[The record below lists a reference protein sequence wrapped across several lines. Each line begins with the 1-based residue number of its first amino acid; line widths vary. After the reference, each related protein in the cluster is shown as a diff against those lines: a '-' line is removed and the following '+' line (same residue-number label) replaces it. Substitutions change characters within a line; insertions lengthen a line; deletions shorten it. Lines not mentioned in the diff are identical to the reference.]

1 MSSRFT
7 GDVNFLEGID
17 YTELKK
23 FGRFSTLTLSTN
35 EIAGN
40 DTVQFAADPA
50 EDIVSE
56 VDINPE
62 GEEKPDMARIIAIK
76 LNVKSGSTDSS
87 IAMFQSDGYEEINRV
102 VSVSS
107 LDVSST
113 PESYNL
119 GGGLGTPFTNKEGES
134 EVYFEVDENSG
145 NDSRYDIELNWLNIP
160 R

>member
-1 MSSRFT
+1 MSSRFS

-35 EIAGN
+35 EVGAN
-40 DTVQFAADPA
+40 STVQFSANTA
-50 EDIVSE
+50 ENIVSSVE
-56 VDINPE
+56 INPE
-62 GEEKPDMARIIAIK
+62 GEDKPMMARVIALK
-76 LNVKSGSTDSS
+76 LNVSSGSTDSS
-87 IAMFQSDGYEEINRV
+87 IAMYQSSDYNEIDRV

-119 GGGLGTPFTNKEGES
+119 GGGIGTPFTNKEGEN
-134 EVYFEVDENSG
+134 EVYFQVDENSG
-145 NDSRYDIELNWLNIP
+145 NASRYDIELNWLNIP

>member
-50 EDIVSE
+50 EDNVSE
-56 VDINPE
+56 VDITPE
-62 GEEKPDMARIIAIK
+62 GEEKPKTARIIALK
-76 LNVKSGSTDSS
+76 LNVRSGSTDSS
-87 IAMFQSDGYEEINRV
+87 ISMFQSRDFDEIDRV

-119 GGGLGTPFTNKEGES
+119 GGGIGTPFTNKQEEN
-134 EVYFEVDENSG
+134 EVYFQVNENSG
-145 NDSRYDIELNWLNIP
+145 QTSVYDIELNWLNIP